1 MTITCEVF
9 TLAYSTLPANM
20 FIETG
25 VTTQPASVPFNVIR
39 TPNCLNTVTF
49 TFVAVPPAFVTL
61 TGLAATLGNV
71 QVNGAVLAD
80 QGVYPLTLRAA
91 VDLQVTNAPFTVE
104 ISDPCKRTIFQPIT
118 PSPIANMVLIRDF
131 DPTLTQTFTITSDV

>member
-1 MTITCEVF
+1 VTITCEVF

-25 VTTQPASVPFNVIR
+25 VTAQPASVPFNVVR
-39 TPNCLNTVTF
+39 TPDCLNPVTF
-49 TFVAVPPAFVTL
+49 TFVAAPPAFVSL

-71 QVNGAVLAD
+71 QVNGAVLAN

-91 VDLQVTNAPFTVE
+91 VDLQVTDAPF
-104 ISDPCKRTIFQPIT
+104 
-118 PSPIANMVLIRDF
+118 
-131 DPTLTQTFTITSDV
+131 